1 MPARKI
7 AAPTVPAPI
16 QAGLQRLRDELKV
29 PAGFPADVTAAA
41 EEAAAKG
48 PRPADRADR
57 TDIELVT
64 IDPEG
69 SMDLDQA
76 VHIAKNGAGYTVHYA
91 IADVAAWVDPG
102 GPIDAEA
109 HRRGQTFY
117 APDARAT
124 LHPPALSEAAASLL
138 ADGHP
143 RPALLWTIELDADGV
158 QTSARVE
165 RSLVTSRARLS
176 YTEVQADLDAGTAT
190 DSLHLLEIVGRLR
203 QTLEAQRGGV
213 SLETPEQEITAD
225 GDDWRL
231 EFRASLPVE
240 GWNAQISLLTGAAAA
255 EMMIAGKV
263 GILRTLPPAEQW
275 GIDKLRHTAKGLHI
289 PWPGAMSYPDFIRT
303 LDPTKPTHQ
312 AMMNA
317 STVLFRGAAYT
328 AFDGSLP
335 TGNLVHGALAMHY
348 AHATAPL
355 RRLVDRYVGETCV
368 ALSSGVEVPQW
379 VRAELPGLP
388 ALMADSDARAKKY
401 ERGIVDLLE
410 ALVLSNRVGQTFTG
424 TVVEVDRDGTD
435 GKVVIA
441 DPAVEARVTGRVRLG
456 DEVTVTLVSA
466 DTTAGTVQFGVA

>member
-1 MPARKI
+1 VPARQI
-7 AAPTVPAPI
+7 AVPVVPGPI
-16 QAGLQRLRDELKV
+16 RAGLQRLRDALAV
-29 PAGFPADVTAAA
+29 PAAFPPDALAAA
-41 EEAAAKG
+41 EQAAKG
-48 PRPADRADR
+48 PRPADRADC
-57 TDIELVT
+57 TDIDLVT

-117 APDARAT
+117 APDQRAT
-124 LHPPALSEAAASLL
+124 LHPPAVSEAAASLL

-143 RPALLWTIELDADGV
+143 RPALLWTIELDTDGA

-176 YTEVQADLDAGTAT
+176 YAEVQHDLDAGTAT

-203 QTLEAQRGGV
+203 QALEASRGGV
-213 SLETPEQEITAD
+213 SLDTPEQEITAD

-231 EFRASLPVE
+231 EFRAGLPVE

-275 GIDKLRHTAKGLHI
+275 GIDKLRRAAKGLRI
-289 PWPGAMSYPDFIRT
+289 PWPGSMSYPEFIRT
-303 LDPTKPTHQ
+303 LKPTVPAHL

-328 AFDGSLP
+328 PFDGALP
-335 TGNLVHGALAMHY
+335 TTNLVHGALAMRY
-348 AHATAPL
+348 AHTTAPL

-368 ALSSGVEVPQW
+368 ALSAGVAVPEW
-379 VRAELPGLP
+379 VRSELPGLP
-388 ALMADSDARAKKY
+388 AIMAESDQRAKKY
-401 ERGIVDLLE
+401 ERGVVDLLE
-410 ALVLSNRVGQTFTG
+410 ALVLSTRIGQTFTG
-424 TVVEVDRDGTD
+424 TVIEIDRDGTD
-435 GKVVIA
+435 GVLILE
-441 DPAVEARVTGRVRLG
+441 DPAVEARVSGAVKLGEEITVRL
-456 DEVTVTLVSA
+456 VAA
-466 DTTAGTVQFGVA
+466 DTVAGTVQFAVA

>member
-1 MPARKI
+1 MPARHI
-7 AAPTVPAPI
+7 AVPVVPAQI
-16 QAGLQRLRDELKV
+16 QAGLQRLRDALAV
-29 PAGFPADVTAAA
+29 PAEFPPDVLA
-41 EEAAAKG
+41 EAEQAAKA

-91 IADVAAWVDPG
+91 IADVAAWVEPG

-117 APDARAT
+117 APDQRAT
-124 LHPPALSEAAASLL
+124 LHPPALSESAASLL

-143 RPALLWTIELDADGV
+143 RPALLWTIELDADGS

-176 YTEVQADLDAGTAT
+176 YNEVQHDLDAGTAT

-203 QTLEAQRGGV
+203 QVLEAARGGV
-213 SLETPEQEITAD
+213 SLDTPEQEITAD

-231 EFRASLPVE
+231 EFRAALPVE

-275 GIDKLRHTAKGLHI
+275 GIDKLRHAAKGLHI
-289 PWPGAMSYPDFIRT
+289 PWPSSMSYPEFIRT
-303 LDPTKPTHQ
+303 LKPTVPAHL

-328 AFDGSLP
+328 PFDGALP
-335 TGNLVHGALAMHY
+335 TTNLVHGALAMRY

-368 ALSSGVEVPQW
+368 ALSAGVAVPDW
-379 VRAELPGLP
+379 VRSELPGLP
-388 ALMADSDARAKKY
+388 KVMAESDQRAKKY
-401 ERGIVDLLE
+401 ERGVVDLLE
-410 ALVLSNRVGQTFTG
+410 ALVLSTRIGQTFTG
-424 TVVEVDRDGTD
+424 TVVEIDRDGTD
-435 GKVVIA
+435 GVLILT
-441 DPAVEARVTGRVRLG
+441 DPAVEARVTGSVKLGEEITVRL
-456 DEVTVTLVSA
+456 VAA
-466 DTTAGTVQFGVA
+466 DTTAGTVQFAVA

>member
-1 MPARKI
+1 MPARHI

-16 QAGLQRLRDELKV
+16 QAGLQRLRDTLQV
-29 PAGFPADVTAAA
+29 PADFPADVTAAA
-41 EEAAAKG
+41 QVAAKG

-76 VHIAKNGAGYTVHYA
+76 VHVAKNGAGYTVHYA

-117 APDARAT
+117 APDARAM
-124 LHPPALSEAAASLL
+124 LHPPALSESAASLL

-143 RPALLWTIELDADGV
+143 RPALLWTIELDADGA

-165 RSLVTSRARLS
+165 RSLVASRARLS

-231 EFRASLPVE
+231 EFRASLPIE

-289 PWPGAMSYPDFIRT
+289 PWPGALSYPDFIRT

-335 TGNLVHGALAMHY
+335 SGNLVHGALAMRY

-368 ALSSGVEVPQW
+368 ALSSGTEVPQW

-441 DPAVEARVTGRVRLG
+441 DPAVEARVTGRVQLG
-456 DEVTVTLVSA
+456 AEVSVTLVSA
-466 DTTAGTVQFGVA
+466 DTTAGTVQFAVA

>member
-1 MPARKI
+1 MPSRHI
-7 AAPTVPAPI
+7 AAPVVPTPMKE
-16 QAGLQRLRDELKV
+16 GLQRLRDALQV
-29 PAGFPADVTAAA
+29 PTEFPADVLA
-41 EEAAAKG
+41 EAELAAKA
-48 PRPADRADR
+48 PHPADRADR

-76 VHIAKNGAGYTVHYA
+76 VHIAKNGSGYTVHYA
-91 IADVAAWVDPG
+91 IADVASWVTPG
-102 GPIDAEA
+102 GAIDAEA

-117 APDARAT
+117 APDQRAT

-143 RPALLWTIELDADGV
+143 RPALLWTIELDADGA

-176 YTEVQADLDAGTAT
+176 YTEVQHDLDAGTAT

-203 QTLEAQRGGV
+203 QALEAERGGV

-231 EFRASLPVE
+231 EFRAALPVE

-255 EMMIAGKV
+255 EIMIAGKV

-289 PWPGAMSYPDFIRT
+289 PWPSSMSYPEFIRT
-303 LDPTKPTHQ
+303 LKPTVPAHM

-328 AFDGSLP
+328 AFDGTLP
-335 TGNLVHGALAMHY
+335 SSNLVHGALAMRY

-368 ALSSGVEVPQW
+368 SLSAGVAVPDW
-379 VRAELPGLP
+379 VQSELAGLP
-388 ALMADSDARAKKY
+388 ATMAESDARAKKY
-401 ERGIVDLLE
+401 ERGVVDLLE
-410 ALVLSNRVGQTFTG
+410 ALVLSHRVGQTFTG

-435 GKVVIA
+435 GVMILE
-441 DPAVEARVTGRVRLG
+441 DPAVEARVKGAVQLGQEMTVRL
-456 DEVTVTLVSA
+456 DAVDLV
-466 DTTAGTVQFGVA
+466 AGSVQFVVA